1 MSLSLNKVTLAG
13 NLTRDPEVEFLANY
27 RAVANFGLAV
37 NEKYKDKD
45 GNKKESVTFIDCEAW
60 GRTAELIGQYLSKGN
75 PCYVEG
81 KLKLDTWDDK
91 DGQKKSKLKIVVDV
105 VQFLGG
111 KRDESRD
118 ESERTPTESP
128 EPKPQRPAPTP
139 AGEDEPPF

>member
-13 NLTRDPEVEFLANY
+13 NLTRNPGVKFLANDL
-27 RAVANFGLAV
+27 AVANFGLAV

-45 GNKKESVTFIDCEAW
+45 GNKKESVTFFDCEAW
-60 GRTAELIGQYLSKGN
+60 GRTAELIGQYLNKGN

-81 KLKLDTWDDK
+81 KLRLDTWDDK

-111 KRDESRD
+111 KRDES
-118 ESERTPTESP
+118 ERPAIDDP

-139 AGEDEPPF
+139 AWEGEPPF